1 MQTLEHQ
8 RVLVVGGS
16 RGLGLGLTE
25 ALIARRANV
34 HDPRAAQDDAG
45 ARGSSPRGRRL
56 NPAGEFRPKD
66 YA

>member
-34 HDPRAAQDDAG
+34 TILAPRRTTQERAA
-45 ARGSSPRGRRL
+45 
-56 NPAGEFRPKD
+56 PAHEADG
-66 YA
+66 